1 MRRLLFSALSVL
13 YIFGFLSCSSEEKAV
28 GTDPI
33 MVATING
40 EGISKTS
47 FERAY
52 VPVLLYGDKFDSP
65 ESRLEVLNLLIGSR
79 VLANEARIAELDT
92 SEYARMQKGRV
103 ERTALARKIYHERV
117 KYQVAP
123 PTEEELI
130 QGFARSKTSLFV
142 RHLFAQTK
150 TEIEQYADQINS
162 GEESFYTI
170 AQHTFSDS
178 VLAASGGALGW
189 ITFGDLDETLE
200 DTLYNLEP
208 GRVSA
213 PVKSQYGWHLLLIED
228 HQTEVAF
235 SEDDFL
241 KNKNVI
247 SQKIFERREELLAK
261 QVLNEFMSQYK
272 ISFNREVARQLW
284 PDVIALLNAGELEQI
299 NRDEL
304 NAIDTPINDLRNTTL
319 LTVNDEEWSVSAVLG
334 RFPEIDPAQILTNP
348 YIAASH
354 VIRDEMLARE
364 GKNKG
369 YLNDQEVA
377 DEIRDAQD
385 QVLAALYIEQFVDS
399 MSFNEQRQR
408 DYYQVRKQQ
417 VYHGPDSLNIETYA
431 FTDSLTAAR
440 ALYQSRTVEDFLGMP
455 VDRIWMG
462 PSDEGNPQYQL
473 ATKISVGTAAGPIR
487 VKGNWYLVK
496 LIERKRTQLS
506 FEAVQTKVTRDMEKD
521 RFGAVKYLLLK
532 DIKPNYDIQI
542 LNENL

>member
-13 YIFGFLSCSSEEKAV
+13 YIIGFLSCSSEEKAE
-28 GTDPI
+28 GTDPV

-65 ESRLEVLNLLIGSR
+65 DSRLEVLNLLIGSR
-79 VLANEARIAELDT
+79 VLASEARRAELDT
-92 SEYARMQKGRV
+92 SEYAKKQKGRV

-117 KYQVAP
+117 KYQVAQ

-142 RHLFAQTK
+142 RHLFAETEP
-150 TEIEQYADQINS
+150 EIERYADQINS
-162 GEESFYTI
+162 GDESFYTI
-170 AQHTFSDS
+170 AQHTFADS
-178 VLAASGGALGW
+178 GLAASGGALGW

-213 PVKSQYGWHLLLIED
+213 PVQSQYGWHLLLIED

-235 SEDDFL
+235 SEEDFV
-241 KNKNVI
+241 KSKDVI
-247 SQKIFERREELLAK
+247 SQKIFERREALLAK
-261 QVLNEFMSQYK
+261 QVLNEFMFQYK
-272 ISFNREVARQLW
+272 ISFNRDVARQLW
-284 PDVIALLNAGELEQI
+284 PDVMALLNAGELEQI
-299 NRDEL
+299 NRGEL
-304 NAIDTPINDLRNTTL
+304 KEIDTPINDLRNTTL
-319 LTVNDEEWSVSAVLG
+319 LTVNDEEWSVGAILG

-348 YIAASH
+348 YIASSH

-369 YLNDQEVA
+369 YLNDPEVA

-417 VYHGPDSLNIETYA
+417 VYHGPDSLNIETYV
-431 FTDSLTAAR
+431 FTDSLTAVK
-440 ALYQSRTVEDFLGMP
+440 ALYQSRSTEDFLGMP
-455 VDRIWMG
+455 VDRIWLG
-462 PSDEGNPQYQL
+462 PSDERNPKYQL
-473 ATKISVGTAAGPIR
+473 ATKLTAGTAAGPILEN
-487 VKGNWYLVK
+487 GNWYLVK

-506 FEAVQTKVTRDMEKD
+506 FEAVWAKVNSDMEKD

-542 LNENL
+542 LSENL